1 MSRPLPPP
9 VGRIALPPGAESP
22 IRVFVNGEERAE
34 GADWRVEDGV
44 IVFTTPL
51 RPRPDLGFWRS
62 FTLSLGIGVYGDLK
76 GDTLDVTYHRDGVMR
91 QANLAIREAGTPA

>member
-9 VGRIALPPGAESP
+9 VGRVALPHGAEAP
-22 IRVFVNGEERAE
+22 IRVFVNGEERSE
-34 GADWRVEDGV
+34 GVDWRVEDGTL
-44 IVFTTPL
+44 VFTTPL

-76 GDTLDVTYHRDGVMR
+76 GDTLDVTFQRDGQLR
-91 QANLAIREAGTPA
+91 QANLAIREAPAPV